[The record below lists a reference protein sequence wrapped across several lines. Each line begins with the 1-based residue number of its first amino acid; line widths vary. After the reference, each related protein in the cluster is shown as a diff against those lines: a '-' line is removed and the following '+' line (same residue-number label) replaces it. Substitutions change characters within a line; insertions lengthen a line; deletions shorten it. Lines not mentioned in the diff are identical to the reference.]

1 MKIFTD
7 CARRTCGLE
16 CRGYRIFRSHQGG
29 LFRRLAVFN
38 VDVSLDMMCLEHVTE
53 SFCQS
58 EFTKSLSPDKIV
70 PLRTENMIVQ
80 RQLKIFRKGITV
92 SKGI

>member
-1 MKIFTD
+1 M
-7 CARRTCGLE
+7 
-16 CRGYRIFRSHQGG
+16 
-29 LFRRLAVFN
+29 
-38 VDVSLDMMCLEHVTE
+38 DVSLDMMCLEHVIE

-92 SKGI
+92 LKESEAQCINGFS